1 MLEKIF
7 VQTFYPPMKMAVYSV
22 LQLSVMQTLRW
33 LRRKRSVRAGIPAQ
47 SQQRKGCQLLS
58 KHSGYKITLVRRLS
72 MAGSWKV
79 WSKLEVKGRV
89 RTAEGHKT
97 GSEARL
103 EERSEGVSDDD
114 GVS

>member
-1 MLEKIF
+1 
-7 VQTFYPPMKMAVYSV
+7 
-22 LQLSVMQTLRW
+22 
-33 LRRKRSVRAGIPAQ
+33 
-47 SQQRKGCQLLS
+47 
-58 KHSGYKITLVRRLS
+58 

-97 GSEARL
+97 GSEARR

>member
-1 MLEKIF
+1 
-7 VQTFYPPMKMAVYSV
+7 
-22 LQLSVMQTLRW
+22 
-33 LRRKRSVRAGIPAQ
+33 
-47 SQQRKGCQLLS
+47 
-58 KHSGYKITLVRRLS
+58 

-79 WSKLEVKGRV
+79 WSKVEVKGRV
-89 RTAEGHKT
+89 RAAEGHKT

>member
-1 MLEKIF
+1 M
-7 VQTFYPPMKMAVYSV
+7 
-22 LQLSVMQTLRW
+22 
-33 LRRKRSVRAGIPAQ
+33 PAQ
-47 SQQRKGCQLLS
+47 HQQQGASELRLLS

-97 GSEARL
+97 GSEARR